1 MVKFDCEKDNMN
13 EFTRIR
19 ETKVGGAIMKIPKP
33 TVRRLGL
40 YYRCLARYKEEGVNF
55 VSSQD
60 IAERLNIKPSQVRK
74 DLSYF
79 GEFGKRGL
87 GYNVSKLISEIAHII
102 GVNKEW
108 NVAIIGAGNLGS
120 ALANYPGLAKHKFN
134 VVAIFDNDRQKV
146 GKKIAGIPVFH
157 ISELNQKVKEL
168 NIEMAVIAV
177 PESAAQYVAELVEEA
192 GIKGIVNFSPIKLRT
207 NIPIEDVDITLSF
220 ETLAYMIL
228 KSSPVNIQQE
238 EQV

>member
-1 MVKFDCEKDNMN
+1 
-13 EFTRIR
+13 
-19 ETKVGGAIMKIPKP
+19 MKIPKP

-40 YYRCLARYKEEGVNF
+40 YYRCLTRYKEEGVNF

-60 IAERLNIKPSQVRK
+60 IADRLNIKPSQVRK

-108 NVAIIGAGNLGS
+108 NIAIIGAGNLGS

-146 GKKIAGIPVFH
+146 GKKIAGIPVSH
-157 ISELNQKVKEL
+157 ISELDEKVKEL
-168 NIEMAVIAV
+168 NIEIAVIAV
-177 PESAAQYVAELVEEA
+177 PESAAQYVAELVEKA

-207 NIPIEDVDITLSF
+207 NIPVEDVDITLSF

-228 KSSPVNIQQE
+228 KNSPVNIQQE

>member
-1 MVKFDCEKDNMN
+1 
-13 EFTRIR
+13 
-19 ETKVGGAIMKIPKP
+19 MKIPKP
-33 TVRRLGL
+33 TVKRLGL
-40 YYRCLARYKEEGVNF
+40 YYRCLARYKEDGVNF
-55 VSSQD
+55 ISSQD

-87 GYNVSKLISEIAHII
+87 GYNVGKLLSEIAHII

-120 ALANYPGLAKHKFN
+120 ALANYPGLLKHKFQ
-134 VVAIFDNDRQKV
+134 VVAIFDNDREKV
-146 GKKIAGIPVFH
+146 GRKIGGITVFH
-157 ISELNQKVKEL
+157 ISELNKLAKQL
-168 NIEMAVIAV
+168 NIEIAVLAV

-207 NIPIEDVDITLSF
+207 NIPVEDVDITLSF
-220 ETLAYMIL
+220 ETIAYTII
-228 KSSPVNIQQE
+228 KSANPEIE
-238 EQV
+238 MEDK

>member
-1 MVKFDCEKDNMN
+1 
-13 EFTRIR
+13 
-19 ETKVGGAIMKIPKP
+19 MKIPKP

>member
-1 MVKFDCEKDNMN
+1 
-13 EFTRIR
+13 
-19 ETKVGGAIMKIPKP
+19 MKIPKP

-40 YYRCLARYKEEGVNF
+40 YYRCLTRYKEEGVNF

-60 IAERLNIKPSQVRK
+60 IADRLNIKPSQVRK

-134 VVAIFDNDRQKV
+134 VVAMFDNDRQKV

-207 NIPIEDVDITLSF
+207 NIPVEDVDITLSF

-228 KSSPVNIQQE
+228 KNSPVTIQQE
-238 EQV
+238 EQG

>member
-1 MVKFDCEKDNMN
+1 
-13 EFTRIR
+13 
-19 ETKVGGAIMKIPKP
+19 MKIPKP

-60 IAERLNIKPSQVRK
+60 IADRLNIKPSQVRK

-87 GYNVSKLISEIAHII
+87 GYNVSKLISEIARII

-134 VVAIFDNDRQKV
+134 VVAMFDNDRQKV

-177 PESAAQYVAELVEEA
+177 PESAAQYVAELVEES

-207 NIPIEDVDITLSF
+207 NIPVEDVDITLSF

-228 KSSPVNIQQE
+228 KNSPVNIQQE

>member
-1 MVKFDCEKDNMN
+1 
-13 EFTRIR
+13 
-19 ETKVGGAIMKIPKP
+19 MKIPKP
-33 TVRRLGL
+33 TVKRLGL
-40 YYRCLARYKEEGVNF
+40 YYRCLARYKEDGVNF
-55 VSSQD
+55 ISSQD

-87 GYNVSKLISEIAHII
+87 GYNVGKLLSEIAHII

-120 ALANYPGLAKHKFN
+120 ALANYPGLLKHKFQ
-134 VVAIFDNDRQKV
+134 VVAIFDNDREKV
-146 GKKIAGIPVFH
+146 GRKIGRITVFH
-157 ISELNQKVKEL
+157 ISELNKLAKQL
-168 NIEMAVIAV
+168 NIEIAVLAV

-207 NIPIEDVDITLSF
+207 NIPVEDVDITLSF
-220 ETLAYMIL
+220 ETIAYTII
-228 KSSPVNIQQE
+228 KSANPEIE
-238 EQV
+238 MEDK